1 MSRIRPFSY
10 IVTLFLALSFMPA
23 LYAQVPP
30 SQTAGGVQGRE
41 VQVEKQKAVE
51 EKIEKKKK
59 KPEVEEKI
67 SPEAALPEGQKV
79 LIKKISIEGVKLLTD
94 KEIAKIIAPFEGKEL
109 TLDRLAAFMD
119 KSSALRLEKIKQ
131 ALTQLAGSLH
141 KINQGN
147 ELLIQRHLGYI
158 NDIIKI
164 FVTFGKKKSHYRKS
178 GSLECEHRNLYD
190 HRA

>member
-1 MSRIRPFSY
+1 MAREIDALCNSMEEQLACYRL
-10 IVTLFLALSFMPA
+10 LFDLAQKEKQSLLHQNVAAIDELLKEKEGILSKIKQQEILRKQCIEALSHEFR
-23 LYAQVPP
+23 L
-30 SQTAGGVQGRE
+30 
-41 VQVEKQKAVE
+41 
-51 EKIEKKKK
+51 
-59 KPEVEEKI
+59 
-67 SPEAALPEGQKV
+67 
-79 LIKKISIEGVKLLTD
+79 
-94 KEIAKIIAPFEGKEL
+94 EGKEL

-119 KSSALRLEKIKQ
+119 KPSALRLEKIKQ
-131 ALTQLAGSLH
+131 SLTQLAGSLH